1 MRAMYL
7 ANYFVAGCIASSFL
21 GWVAS
26 LHPMS
31 FRAIAFLA
39 AATFILWGLCWL
51 LDFSVSGWLKISV
64 TNLQALL
71 LASLASIAIG
81 AGVFLCS

>member
-1 MRAMYL
+1 MRAIHL

-26 LHPMS
+26 LHPMA

-39 AATFILWGLCWL
+39 AATFVLWGLCWL
-51 LDFSVSGWLKISV
+51 LDFSVSAWLKISV
-64 TNLQALL
+64 SNLQALL
-71 LASLASIAIG
+71 LAVLAMGIIG

>member
-1 MRAMYL
+1 MRAASL
-7 ANYFVAGCIASSFL
+7 ANYFIAGCAASSLL
-21 GWVAS
+21 GWIAS

-31 FRAIAFLA
+31 QRAIAFLA
-39 AATFILWGLCWL
+39 AAAFILWGLCWL

-64 TNLQALL
+64 ANLQALL
-71 LASLASIAIG
+71 LTALAMAVIG

>member
-1 MRAMYL
+1 MYL
-7 ANYFVAGCIASSFL
+7 GNYFIAGCIASSFL

-31 FRAIAFLA
+31 AKAIAFLA
-39 AATFILWGLCWL
+39 AAAFIVWGLCWL

-64 TNLQALL
+64 SNLQALL
-71 LASLASIAIG
+71 LAGLSASAIG

>member
-7 ANYFVAGCIASSFL
+7 ANYFVAGCIAFSLL

-26 LHPMS
+26 LHPMA

-39 AATFILWGLCWL
+39 AASFILWGLCWL

-64 TNLQALL
+64 HNLQALL
-71 LASLASIAIG
+71 LAGLASIAIG

>member
-1 MRAMYL
+1 MRAAYL
-7 ANYFVAGCIASSFL
+7 ANYFIAGCAASSLL

-26 LHPMS
+26 TSAMAA
-31 FRAIAFLA
+31 RAIAFLA
-39 AATFILWGLCWL
+39 AAAFILWGMCWL

-64 TNLQALL
+64 QNLQALL
-71 LASLASIAIG
+71 LAALATAVIG

>member
-21 GWVAS
+21 AWVAS

-31 FRAIAFLA
+31 ARAITFLA
-39 AATFILWGLCWL
+39 TAAFIIWGLCWL
-51 LDFSVSGWLKISV
+51 LDYSVSSLLKISV
-64 TNLQALL
+64 SSLQAFL
-71 LASLASIAIG
+71 LALLAAIVIG

>member
-21 GWVAS
+21 GWVVS
-26 LHPMS
+26 LHPMAT
-31 FRAIAFLA
+31 RAIAFLA
-39 AATFILWGLCWL
+39 AAALIIWGLCWL
-51 LDFSVSGWLKISV
+51 LDYSVSNSLKITVSS
-64 TNLQALL
+64 LQAFL
-71 LASLASIAIG
+71 LAVLAAIAIG

>member
-1 MRAMYL
+1 MRAIHL

-26 LHPMS
+26 LHPMA

-39 AATFILWGLCWL
+39 AASFILWGLCWL

-64 TNLQALL
+64 HNLQALL
-71 LASLASIAIG
+71 LAGLASIAIG

>member
-7 ANYFVAGCIASSFL
+7 ANYFIAGCIASSFF

-26 LHPMS
+26 LHPMAMK
-31 FRAIAFLA
+31 AIVFLA
-39 AATFILWGLCWL
+39 VAAFIFWCLCWL
-51 LDFSVSGWLKISV
+51 LDFSVSSWLKISV
-64 TNLQALL
+64 QNLQALL
-71 LASLASIAIG
+71 VAGLAVIAIG